1 MSTQAQLAKFIDR
14 LALPHFRGKEVADYA
29 NRTRGRVKNS
39 VPPEAIWP
47 NIIPTLIVA
56 NELREMMDVPLTIT
70 SAYRSPSYNTAVGG
84 ETGSY
89 HMRFMALDLI
99 PSNGNVKF
107 LAECARKIRGHQF
120 KVPGSND
127 SFVWM
132 GGIGV
137 YPNFV
142 HIDCRGY
149 NANW

>member
-1 MSTQAQLAKFIDR
+1 MSTQAQLAAFIDR
-14 LALPHFRGKEVADYA
+14 LALKHFRGKEVADYA
-29 NRTRGRVKNS
+29 NRTRGKVKNS
-39 VPPEAIWP
+39 VPPDALWP
-47 NIIPTLIVA
+47 NIIPTLVVA
-56 NELREMMDVPLTIT
+56 DQIRELMDCPITIT
-70 SAYRSPSYNTAVGG
+70 SAYRSPAYNTAVGG

-99 PSNGNVKF
+99 PGNGKVKT
-107 LAECARKIRGHQF
+107 LATIARKLRGQKF

-127 SFVWM
+127 SFTWL